1 MSRKIMLIGVGW
13 EQLPLV
19 YKAKEKGFAVVATT
33 SWSGE
38 IPADVIYRVDSR
50 DLDELEKI
58 FQKEKPDAVLAD
70 ECDYSMYAVAYLTE
84 KYHLPGPSLKAL
96 TITNNKFLQRQ
107 CGTSCGILQPEY
119 TLCWSWEQ
127 ARQFA
132 AERGYPIVI
141 KPVDNRGSIGVC
153 VVHSD
158 QELRESWFEAVKNS
172 HSRLVIAEEYINGSV
187 VNVDGYCHKGGF
199 TFLSAGTREVYSDRT
214 TVAKA
219 LYYPGLLTKEQF
231 AQLEENSAKI
241 VAEIGISYGF
251 IHIEYLLERKSGKFW
266 LVEIANRGGG
276 VTTSNTILPCIKSV
290 DLMDFYID
298 HALGAEKTLK
308 IDAADR
314 KVLMYFI
321 EPHGSRN
328 AVDVIGEAKEH
339 LLAFHM
345 NQYSG
350 SADGPIKNATGRVGG
365 AIFEGTDFEE
375 MKTRAKNLEHEIGY
389 SQEECTFY
397 KSAGDHI

>member
-38 IPADVIYRVDSR
+38 IPADVIYRVESR

-276 VTTSNTILPCIKSV
+276 VTTSNTNLPCINSV
-290 DLMDFYID
+290 
-298 HALGAEKTLK
+298 
-308 IDAADR
+308 DR

-350 SADGPIKNATGRVGG
+350 SADGPIKNATGRVGV

>member
-19 YKAKEKGFAVVATT
+19 YKAKEKGLAVVATT

-172 HSRLVIAEEYINGSV
+172 HSRLVIAEEYINGDV
-187 VNVDGYCHKGGF
+187 ITVDGYCHKGGF
-199 TFLSAGTREVYSDRT
+199 TFLSAATRDIYPEQT
-214 TVAKA
+214 TVGKA

-231 AQLEENSAKI
+231 SALEQRSSLI
-241 VAEIGISYGF
+241 IAEVGISYGF
-251 IHIEYLLERKSGKFW
+251 VHIEYIRKNGEFW
-266 LVEIANRGGG
+266 FQEIANRGGG
-276 VTTSNTILPCIKSV
+276 IFISNVVLPYIKDV
-290 DLMDFYID
+290 DLMGVYID
-298 HALGAEKTLK
+298 HALGGDTLLGINFSDK
-308 IDAADR
+308 KAVVFSVFPKGDTSVQEAIAGR
-314 KVLMYFI
+314 KNQIL
-321 EPHGSRN
+321 
-328 AVDVIGEAKEH
+328 AVHTSIFAH
-339 LLAFHM
+339 QQAS
-345 NQYSG
+345 Q
-350 SADGPIKNATGRVGG
+350 IKNG
-365 AIFEGTDFEE
+365 ASRTCIVVLKGSDFGQIKMLAAEIE
-375 MKTRAKNLEHEIGY
+375 CAIGY
-389 SQEECTFY
+389 AEEEYTYFDVC
-397 KSAGDHI
+397 GE